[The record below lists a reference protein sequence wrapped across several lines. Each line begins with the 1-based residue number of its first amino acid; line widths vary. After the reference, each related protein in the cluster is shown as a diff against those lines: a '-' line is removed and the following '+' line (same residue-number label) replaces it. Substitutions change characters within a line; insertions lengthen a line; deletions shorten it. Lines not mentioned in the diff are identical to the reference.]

1 MGWVVYMSTG
11 LLGLI
16 VTVVILILDA
26 VISIWNSYTAGQA
39 ASVNRKLGILFYV
52 LGGLMPMT
60 YVMSI
65 VITELLAYFKI
76 ITQAI
81 VSLLLNFDFIV
92 FGAVIIAWGVIA
104 TATSIIVAVRTR
116 DWKAALISAYN
127 IGALVYDV
135 WDYLSNIISAIGDFA
150 SDLAGGGDDDEDS
163 GLLFL
168 IIITAIALVIGFII
182 TYAAYRAG
190 RESV

>member
-1 MGWVVYMSTG
+1 MSTG

-26 VISIWNSYTAGQA
+26 VISIWNSYTAGQV
-39 ASVNRKLGILFYV
+39 ASVNRGLGILFYV
-52 LGGLMPMT
+52 LGGLFPMT

-65 VITELLAYFKI
+65 VITVLLAYFKF

-116 DWKAALISAYN
+116 DWRAGLVSAYN
-127 IGALVYDV
+127 IGSLVYDV
-135 WDYLSNIISAIGDFA
+135 WDYVSNITSAIADFA
-150 SDLAGGGDDDEDS
+150 GDLARDEDDEGS

-168 IIITAIALVIGFII
+168 IIITVIALVIGFII

>member
-1 MGWVVYMSTG
+1 MTP
-11 LLGLI
+11 LGL
-16 VTVVILILDA
+16 VLTVVVLIIDA
-26 VISIWNSYTAGQA
+26 VISVWNSYSAGKVS
-39 ASVNRKLGILFYV
+39 SVNRGLGVLFYV
-52 LGGLMPMT
+52 LGGLFPMT

-65 VITELLAYFKI
+65 VITLLLSYFKI

-116 DWKAALISAYN
+116 DWRAGLVSAYN
-127 IGALVYDV
+127 IGSLVYDV
-135 WDYLSNIISAIGDFA
+135 WDYVSNITSAIADFA
-150 SDLAGGGDDDEDS
+150 GDLASDRDEDS
-163 GLLFL
+163 AVLVLVVV
-168 IIITAIALVIGFII
+168 TAIALAIGFII

>member
-1 MGWVVYMSTG
+1 MTP
-11 LLGLI
+11 LGL
-16 VTVVILILDA
+16 VLTVVVLIIDA
-26 VISIWNSYTAGQA
+26 VISVWNSYSAGKVS
-39 ASVNRKLGILFYV
+39 SVNRGLGILFYM
-52 LGGLMPMT
+52 LGGLFPMT

-65 VITELLAYFKI
+65 VITVLLAYFKI

-104 TATSIIVAVRTR
+104 TATSIIVTVRTR
-116 DWKAALISAYN
+116 DWRAGLVSAYN
-127 IGALVYDV
+127 IGSLVYDV
-135 WDYLSNIISAIGDFA
+135 WDYVSNITSAIADFTGDLA
-150 SDLAGGGDDDEDS
+150 SDRDEDS
-163 GLLFL
+163 AILVLVVV
-168 IIITAIALVIGFII
+168 TAIALVIGFII